1 MKIIYFITFI
11 ILFSYIYSFC
21 SGCCTDEN
29 AQSHYI
35 DTSSKYYKSEI
46 TFDWTS
52 EDEYDLN
59 IPFVRLTSLGDISPF
74 LANATFIKFAKNIF
88 NGVYV
93 DNNIVE
99 VEDFDRF
106 YNLDADKTGTFQGY
120 TFAKELPEGDNKLLQ
135 NVLRTS
141 VKSTFLK
148 ANENNVGEAYKYY
161 FGWFECGGNKK
172 QRFRVS
178 QIMIS
183 INNGK
188 LYQISKYLLFVMAA
202 LLF

>member
-1 MKIIYFITFI
+1 MKFIYFITFL
-11 ILFSYIYSFC
+11 ILFSYIYSFSSGDC
-21 SGCCTDEN
+21 SAAN

-52 EDEYDLN
+52 EDSYDLN
-59 IPFVRLTSLGDISPF
+59 IPFVRLSSLGDISPF
-74 LANATFIKFAKNIF
+74 LANATFIKFAKKIF

-106 YNLDADKTGTFQGY
+106 YNLDANKTGTFQGY
-120 TFAKELPEGDNKLLQ
+120 TFAKELPEGDNTLLN

-148 ANENNVGEAYKYY
+148 ANENKVGEAYKYY
-161 FGWFECGGNKK
+161 FGWFECGGDKK

-178 QIMIS
+178 EIMIS